1 MTTDLHR
8 AALITE
14 TDALAEL
21 LREADPATTI
31 PTCPGW
37 TLADLTTHVGRAQ
50 RWAAAMITDRST
62 VELDTRA
69 VPEGA
74 RPADPRAAA
83 RWLSEGAR
91 LVLAAV
97 DSTGAHVEVWTTL
110 GTPRPVGWW
119 IRRLTHEAV
128 AHHADA
134 LLALGRPVSIEPAV
148 AADAISEWLDL
159 LRVGLTRRAETVL
172 PGGATLHL
180 RATDQGLGSDGEWFI
195 RPSGPSIAWEHASTK
210 ATVAVRAR
218 AATLLLVLLGRIRPD
233 GPGVE
238 IHGDPST
245 LIRWLERTPF

>member
-21 LREADPATTI
+21 LREADPATPI

-37 TLADLTTHVGRAQ
+37 TLADLATHVGRAQ

-62 VELDTRA
+62 EEFDIRA
-69 VPEGA
+69 VPDGA
-74 RPADPRAAA
+74 RPADPQAAA

-91 LVLAAV
+91 LALAAV
-97 DSTGAHVEVWTTL
+97 DSTGPDAEIWTTL
-110 GTPRPVGWW
+110 GTPRPVHWW
-119 IRRLTHEAV
+119 IRRLAHEAV

-159 LRVGLTRRAETVL
+159 LSVGLTRRAETVL
-172 PGGATLHL
+172 AADTTLHL
-180 RATDQGLGSDGEWFI
+180 HATDPELGPDGEWII
-195 RPSGPSIAWEHASTK
+195 RPSGRSITWEHAHAK

-218 AATLLLVLLGRIRPD
+218 AFILLLVLLGRIRSD
-233 GPGVE
+233 DPGVE
-238 IHGDPST
+238 IHGDPGILT
-245 LIRWLERTPF
+245 WWLERTPF